1 MFPSDRAPLP
11 GGPDKATHL
20 RGGWRRGRGPQGL
33 REERTGGERD
43 PSDHPCCLH
52 RLDPALGTSLAPH
65 SLPWGRP
72 GPEVGAW
79 ESRPLAQAWRTV
91 GPQGQSGARLGG
103 EGRETL
109 RTESSGR
116 IASPEAERA
125 RFSPLPARIL
135 GQESWPSAPFS
146 LRTQDPSPP
155 PCPAV
160 RHVLLLSQRV
170 RGAEARV
177 GGSGRP
183 EPACPSHIPETCP
196 ALSPFTAPTHP
207 SCLSSGPAPA
217 PHPLPHCSG
226 WRDPGG
232 RAGQHGD

>member
-125 RFSPLPARIL
+125 RFPNANTSTCPDPGTGVPALRSLLP
-135 GQESWPSAPFS
+135 
-146 LRTQDPSPP
+146 QDPGSEPST
-155 PCPAV
+155 
-160 RHVLLLSQRV
+160 LSCC
-170 RGAEARV
+170 EAR
-177 GGSGRP
+177 
-183 EPACPSHIPETCP
+183 AA
-196 ALSPFTAPTHP
+196 ALSK
-207 SCLSSGPAPA
+207 S
-217 PHPLPHCSG
+217 
-226 WRDPGG
+226 
-232 RAGQHGD
+232 